1 MGKGNSAASKT
12 RVKGQRRILLLF
24 GFLAFVLLIL
34 VFKTALIQIVHGDE
48 YTEKAIEQQTS
59 DIAIDAK
66 RGMIYDR
73 NGEVLAS
80 SSLCYNVWIRPTQ
93 IRDYYDEAERN
104 KLAADLSAVLDIE
117 SNKILERFSSD
128 MVLLKI
134 AKQIDKDKAE
144 KVRDL
149 DVYGLEL
156 AEDTRRIYPL
166 GTTAATVL
174 GSVNDDG
181 IGRSGIEL
189 SYNDYLSGV
198 QGRSVFD
205 KDINGNLLAFGDR
218 VTYDAK
224 NGLNVEL
231 TIDEVLQHYMDE
243 AVKKGLED
251 TAAERVAGIAMNPNT
266 GEILAMS
273 IFPTFDPNNPAE
285 PYGEEEKEYFDGLS
299 DDEQLAYL
307 NKLWRNQ
314 LVSDVYEPGSTLKLV
329 TSSATLEEGLATP
342 DTEYYCSGSIHVEGY
357 DLVDAENYV
366 HGAQTL
372 TQAVGNSCNPIHAQ
386 LALNLGYDNYF
397 KYVNLYGLDDITGID
412 YPGES
417 YPIIQSKDDI
427 GPVELATMGFGQGIA
442 ITPIQLITA
451 VGAIGNDGVL
461 MRPHLVK
468 RLMDNDG
475 ETVIEYAPEE
485 VRKVIS
491 SSTAREMREIMESQV
506 EFYGGNSVKIPGYR
520 MGGKT
525 GTANRASADGYS
537 ETIDTSF
544 VSLVPI
550 ENPQVVVLILCYG
563 PTIGEYATETAIP
576 IARNFWIKALP
587 YLGVEPTDSSEIS
600 AGITDYAYVPDV
612 TGLTFKDAAATL
624 ENYGLKYEI
633 RPGFTEFEDKNAVDF
648 TIVDQYPKAGKK
660 IDKSEPVFLY
670 RK

>member
-1 MGKGNSAASKT
+1 MGSGKTGGAKT
-12 RVKGQRRILLLF
+12 RVKGQKRILILFVFLVGVLL
-24 GFLAFVLLIL
+24 LLIL
-34 VFKTALIQIVHGDE
+34 RTAIIQIVHGDE

-80 SSLCYNVWIRPTQ
+80 SSLCYNVWIRPAQ
-93 IRDYYDEAERN
+93 IRDFYDADERN
-104 KLAADLSAVLDIE
+104 KLASDLSSVLGIE
-117 SNKILERFSSD
+117 SKNILDRFASET
-128 MVLLKI
+128 VLVKI
-134 AKQIDKDKAE
+134 AKQIDKDTAE
-144 KVRDL
+144 KVREL

-156 AEDTRRIYPL
+156 AEDTKRIYPL

-189 SYNDYLSGV
+189 SYNEYLSGV
-198 QGRSVFD
+198 SGRSVFD

-218 VTYDAK
+218 VKYDAK

-243 AVKKGLED
+243 AVKKGMED
-251 TAAERVAGIAMNPNT
+251 TEAERVAGIAMNPRT

-273 IFPTFDPNNPAE
+273 IVPTFDPNNPAE
-285 PYGEEEKEYFDGLS
+285 PYGEAEKEYFNELTDE
-299 DDEQLAYL
+299 EQLDYL
-307 NKLWRNQ
+307 NQLWRNQ

-342 DTEYYCSGSIHVEGY
+342 DTEFYCSGSIHVAGY

-366 HGAQTL
+366 HAEQTL

-397 KYVNLYGLDDITGID
+397 KYIDLYGLDDITGID
-412 YPGES
+412 YPAEG
-417 YPIIQSKDDI
+417 YPIIQSKEDI

-451 VGAIGNDGVL
+451 VGAIANDGVL
-461 MRPHLVK
+461 MRPHLVR

-475 ETVIEYAPEE
+475 ETVIEYEPEE

-491 SSTAREMREIMESQV
+491 ASTAREMREIMESQV
-506 EFYGGNSVKIPGYR
+506 EYYGGNSVKIPGYR

-525 GTANRASADGYS
+525 GTANRATPEGYS

-544 VSLVPI
+544 VSMVPI
-550 ENPQVVVLILCYG
+550 EDPQVVVLILCYG

-576 IARNFWIKALP
+576 IARNFWTKALP

-600 AGITDYAYVPDV
+600 AGVTDYAYVPDV
-612 TGLTFKDAAATL
+612 TGMTFKDAAATL
-624 ENYGLKYEI
+624 ENYGLTYEI
-633 RPGFTEFEDKNAVDF
+633 RPEFTEFEDSTAMDF

-660 IDKSEPVFLY
+660 IDKKEPVFLY